1 MDQIFYVNTA
11 SFVEVS
17 ISSSLVAAGG
27 SNIDF
32 SQATQVSGSFVG
44 SLLGNAST
52 ATTASYALTTGT
64 AQSAVSASYATSAS
78 IAVQAQTATSASHAV
93 IADTAVSATTAT
105 SASYANTSSVALVSL
120 STTSASYAV
129 SSSVAAVATSASFAT
144 TAQTAQTA
152 VTASYYNLFP
162 NIKSGKLSASVFG
175 GNPMTASVTFAT
187 PYPNTNYS
195 VTIIGG
201 DARSWTLEQVSAS
214 KFTISTNSKFALSDF
229 VYWTAMGNGESV

>member
-64 AQSAVSASYATSAS
+64 ALSAVSASFATSAS
-78 IAVQAQTATSASHAV
+78 IAAQAQTATSASHAV

-120 STTSASYAV
+120 STTSASYAA
-129 SSSVAAVATSASFAT
+129 SSSVAT
-144 TAQTAQTA
+144 TAQTAA
-152 VTASYYNLFP
+152 TASYYNLFP
-162 NIKSGKLSASVFG
+162 NIKSGKLSASAFG

-214 KFTISTNSKFALSDF
+214 KFTISTNSKFALADF
-229 VYWTAMGNGESV
+229 VYWTAMGNGESA

>member
-64 AQSAVSASYATSAS
+64 AQSAVSASFATSAS
-78 IAVQAQTATSASHAV
+78 IAAQAQTATSASHAV

-105 SASYANTSSVALVSL
+105 SASYANTSSVALTSL

-129 SSSVAAVATSASFAT
+129 SSSVAAIATSASFAT
-144 TAQTAQTA
+144 TAQTAA
-152 VTASYYNLFP
+152 TASYYNLFP
-162 NIKSGKLSASVFG
+162 NIKSGKLSASAFG

-229 VYWTAMGNGESV
+229 VYWTAMGNGESA